1 MFSFKLKT
9 HKLNTTYSEPHFF
22 ILNKGNHSGKPMND
36 PCPNCFV
43 CICSTEEE
51 KEMLYWLV
59 MGLCQG
65 RVFEKYLCCSVI
77 PFVRINDV
85 KKTLNWLSFNH
96 TAKIIQYK
104 KKVIAIQKVQQARNN
119 LLQQLQ
125 QLQTLQKAL
134 VFDLMNWKS
143 CLVRDSNPQLPV

>member
-9 HKLNTTYSEPHFF
+9 HKLNTNYSERHFF

-43 CICSTEEE
+43 CICSSEEE
-51 KEMLYWLV
+51 KEMIYWLV

-65 RVFEKYLCCSVI
+65 RVFEQYLCGSVI

-85 KKTLNWLSFNH
+85 KKALNWLSFNH
-96 TAKIIQYK
+96 TAKLVQYK
-104 KKVIAIQKVQQARNN
+104 KKVLAIQKVQQAKNSI
-119 LLQQLQ
+119 LQQLQ
-125 QLQTLQKAL
+125 SLQSLQKVL
-134 VFDLMNWKS
+134 VSDLI
-143 CLVRDSNPQLPV
+143 Q

>member
-9 HKLNTTYSEPHFF
+9 HKLNATYSEPHFF

-43 CICSTEEE
+43 CICSSEEE

-65 RVFEKYLCCSVI
+65 RVFEQYLCGSVI

-85 KKTLNWLSFNH
+85 KKALNWLSLNH
-96 TAKIIQYK
+96 TAKLVQYK
-104 KKVIAIQKVQQARNN
+104 KKVIDIQKVQQAKNSI
-119 LLQQLQ
+119 LQQLQ
-125 QLQTLQKAL
+125 SLQSLQKVL
-134 VFDLMNWKS
+134 VSDLMK
-143 CLVRDSNPQLPV
+143 

>member
-9 HKLNTTYSEPHFF
+9 HKLNAIYSEPHFF
-22 ILNKGNHSGKPMND
+22 ILNKGNHSGKPMNN

-43 CICSTEEE
+43 CICSSEEE

-65 RVFEKYLCCSVI
+65 RVFEQYLCGSVI

-85 KKTLNWLSFNH
+85 KKALNWL
-96 TAKIIQYK
+96 
-104 KKVIAIQKVQQARNN
+104 
-119 LLQQLQ
+119 
-125 QLQTLQKAL
+125 
-134 VFDLMNWKS
+134 
-143 CLVRDSNPQLPV
+143 

>member
-9 HKLNTTYSEPHFF
+9 HKLNATYSEPHFF

-43 CICSTEEE
+43 CICSSEEE

-65 RVFEKYLCCSVI
+65 RVFEQYLCGSVI

-85 KKTLNWLSFNH
+85 KKALNWLSFNH
-96 TAKIIQYK
+96 TAKLVQYK
-104 KKVIAIQKVQQARNN
+104 KKVIAIQKVQQAKNSI
-119 LLQQLQ
+119 LQQLQ
-125 QLQTLQKAL
+125 SLQSLQKVL
-134 VFDLMNWKS
+134 VSDLITNCK
-143 CLVRDSNPQLPV
+143 